1 MIDHDEN
8 EDESGK
14 NRRGR
19 SVAVVLFDFFFISH
33 ALCCYTA
40 YYSDMKE
47 NEQTS
52 WLGKK
57 KK

>member
-47 NEQTS
+47 NEQTP
-52 WLGKK
+52 
-57 KK
+57 